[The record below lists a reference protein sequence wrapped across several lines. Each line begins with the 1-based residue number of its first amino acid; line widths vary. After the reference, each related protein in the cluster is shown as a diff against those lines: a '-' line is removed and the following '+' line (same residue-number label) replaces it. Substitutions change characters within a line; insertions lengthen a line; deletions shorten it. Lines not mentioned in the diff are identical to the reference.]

1 MNKFL
6 RLTAIVT
13 VVLLTSVNYSHS
25 KTSDCFERVNRAVF
39 SFNTALDKAIF
50 KPVSKGYSYLP
61 SPVKAS
67 VGNATSNVSYL
78 VTIPNQIL
86 QGKIYAAA
94 NDTGRFLINTT
105 VGILGLFDPASRIG
119 LEKKEHEDYGQT
131 LGVWGVGHGCYV
143 VLPVFGP
150 STVRDTVGKVGNMTL
165 DPFYLSTVGDKEL
178 LLDNNLGDRTYYI
191 EQGFDKINW
200 RAENG
205 KSIDDLEKN
214 SIDFYASVRSVYLQR
229 RDNLTN
235 DGKST
240 ADDEWKEFK

>member
-6 RLTAIVT
+6 RLTSVIILA
-13 VVLLTSVNYSHS
+13 LLIDVNSSYS

-39 SFNTALDKAIF
+39 SFNMALDKAIF

-143 VLPVFGP
+143 VLPIFGP
-150 STVRDTVGKVGNMTL
+150 STVRDTVGKVGNMAL

>member
-6 RLTAIVT
+6 RLTSVIILA
-13 VVLLTSVNYSHS
+13 LLIDVNNSYS
-25 KTSDCFERVNRAVF
+25 KTSDCFERVNRTVF
-39 SFNTALDKAIF
+39 SFNMALDKAIL

-67 VGNATSNVSYL
+67 IGNATSNVSYL

-105 VGILGLFDPASRIG
+105 VGILGLFDPASGIG

-143 VLPVFGP
+143 VLPIFGP
-150 STVRDTVGKVGNMTL
+150 STVRDTVGKVANMAL

-214 SIDFYASVRSVYLQR
+214 SIDFYASVKSVYLQK

>member
-1 MNKFL
+1 M
-6 RLTAIVT
+6 
-13 VVLLTSVNYSHS
+13 
-25 KTSDCFERVNRAVF
+25 
-39 SFNTALDKAIF
+39 ALDKAIF

-150 STVRDTVGKVGNMTL
+150 STVRDTAGKVGNMTL

-235 DGKST
+235 EGKSS

>member
-6 RLTAIVT
+6 RLTAIVI
-13 VVLLTSVNYSHS
+13 VVLLTGANYSYS

-39 SFNTALDKAIF
+39 SFNVALDKAIF

-61 SPVKAS
+61 NPVKAS

-143 VLPVFGP
+143 VLPIFGP
-150 STVRDTVGKVGNMTL
+150 STVRDTVGKVGKRAL

>member
-1 MNKFL
+1 M
-6 RLTAIVT
+6 
-13 VVLLTSVNYSHS
+13 
-25 KTSDCFERVNRAVF
+25 
-39 SFNTALDKAIF
+39 ALDKAIF

-78 VTIPNQIL
+78 VTRPNQIL

-150 STVRDTVGKVGNMTL
+150 SSIRDTVGTIGNIAL

-235 DGKST
+235 DGKSS

>member
-13 VVLLTSVNYSHS
+13 LVLLTGVNYSYS

-39 SFNTALDKAIF
+39 SFNMALDKAIF

-150 STVRDTVGKVGNMTL
+150 STVRDTVGKVGNMAL

>member
-13 VVLLTSVNYSHS
+13 VVLLTGVNYSYS

-39 SFNTALDKAIF
+39 SFNMALDKVIF
-50 KPVSKGYSYLP
+50 KPVSKVYSYLP
-61 SPVKAS
+61 SPVMAS

-131 LGVWGVGHGCYV
+131 LGVWGVSRGCYV

-150 STVRDTVGKVGNMTL
+150 STVRDTVGKVANMAL
-165 DPFYLSTVGDKEL
+165 DLFYLSTVGDKEL

-214 SIDFYASVRSVYLQR
+214 SIDFYASVRSVYIQK

>member
-6 RLTAIVT
+6 RLTALVIG
-13 VVLLTSVNYSHS
+13 VLLTDANYSYS

-39 SFNTALDKAIF
+39 SFNMALDKAIF

-119 LEKKEHEDYGQT
+119 LQKKENEDYGQT
-131 LGVWGVGHGCYV
+131 LGVWGIGHGCYV

-150 STVRDTVGKVGNMTL
+150 STVRDTVGKVANMAL

>member
-6 RLTAIVT
+6 KITAVII
-13 VVLLTSVNYSHS
+13 VVLLTGANYSYS

-39 SFNTALDKAIF
+39 SFNMALDKAIF

-150 STVRDTVGKVGNMTL
+150 SSIRDTVGTIGNIAL

>member
-1 MNKFL
+1 M
-6 RLTAIVT
+6 
-13 VVLLTSVNYSHS
+13 
-25 KTSDCFERVNRAVF
+25 
-39 SFNTALDKAIF
+39 ALDKAIF

-61 SPVKAS
+61 SPVKTS
-67 VGNATSNVSYL
+67 IGNATSNVSYL

-150 STVRDTVGKVGNMTL
+150 STVRDTVGKVGNMAL